1 MSNAQAVKKKT
12 KLQVTD
18 LAYIA
23 MGASLIAICS
33 WISIPTTVPFTLQ
46 TFAVFFVLL
55 LLGGERGTLA
65 ALVYVLLGAVGVPV
79 FSGFSGGIGVLL
91 GNTGGYILGFLF
103 VGLIY
108 MLFMKIFKKNIY
120 IKIAA
125 LVLGLL
131 VCYVFGTAW
140 FMYVYMQNTGEI
152 GLIAVLNL
160 CVFPFIIPDLVK
172 MAIAV
177 VIAKRIGPVIKKT
190 FSR

>member
-65 ALVYVLLGAVGVPV
+65 TLVYVLLGAVGVPV

>member
-1 MSNAQAVKKKT
+1 MSNTQAVKKKT

-177 VIAKRIGPVIKKT
+177 VIAKRIGPVINKT

>member
-177 VIAKRIGPVIKKT
+177 VIAKRIGPVINKT

>member
-33 WISIPTTVPFTLQ
+33 WISMPTTVPFTLQ

>member
-103 VGLIY
+103 AGLIY